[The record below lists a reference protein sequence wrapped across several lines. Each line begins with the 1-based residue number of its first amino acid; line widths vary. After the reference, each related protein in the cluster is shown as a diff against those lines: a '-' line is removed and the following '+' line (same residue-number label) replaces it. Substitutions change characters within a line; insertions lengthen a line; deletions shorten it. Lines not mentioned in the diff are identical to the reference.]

1 MDRRT
6 FLTATAAIGGL
17 SAASAFLPKAISA
30 AAAAPAA
37 DLAPDIKW
45 RRFKIEVEAAPAVAS
60 GPLKMWLPVPSQT
73 PYQRVRSI
81 RWTPGGAAADSGEF
95 YDDIYRA
102 PMIYTTWPGG
112 SAVAPSRAVFEIET
126 RDYAADLKAAA
137 KIRRMEADPSVAL
150 YLKPTKHMPIAGIVQ
165 DSATKMVAGKHTP
178 LEKAQAIYDWIVD
191 NTFRDPKV
199 KGCGIGDIKFMLE
212 SGNLGG
218 KCADLNALFVG
229 LARAAGLPAREV
241 YGIRVAASRQF
252 KSLGSSGNISKA
264 QHCRAEFHITG
275 VGWIPVDPADVRKA
289 ILQEKLPLQDP
300 KIVALRKRLF
310 GYWEMNWM
318 AYNSARD
325 FSLPNGPKDPFN
337 FLMYPEAEHKS
348 DWLDGIDPN
357 AFKYK
362 ITSTEV

>member
-1 MDRRT
+1 
-6 FLTATAAIGGL
+6 
-17 SAASAFLPKAISA
+17 
-30 AAAAPAA
+30 
-37 DLAPDIKW
+37 
-45 RRFKIEVEAAPAVAS
+45 
-60 GPLKMWLPVPSQT
+60 
-73 PYQRVRSI
+73 
-81 RWTPGGAAADSGEF
+81 
-95 YDDIYRA
+95 
-102 PMIYTTWPGG
+102 
-112 SAVAPSRAVFEIET
+112 
-126 RDYAADLKAAA
+126 
-137 KIRRMEADPSVAL
+137 
-150 YLKPTKHMPIAGIVQ
+150 
-165 DSATKMVAGKHTP
+165 MVAGKHTP

-241 YGIRVAASRQF
+241 YGIRVASSRQF
-252 KSLGSSGNISKA
+252 KCLGSAGNISKA

-289 ILQEKLPLQDP
+289 VLEAKLPLEDP
-300 KIVALRKRLF
+300 QIVALRKRLF

-325 FSLPNGPKDPFN
+325 FALPNGPKDPFN
-337 FLMYPEAEHKS
+337 YLMYPEAEHES
-348 DWLDGIDPN
+348 DWLDGIDPS

>member
-6 FLTATAAIGGL
+6 FLTATAALGGL
-17 SAASAFLPKAISA
+17 SAAGALLPKTISA
-30 AAAAPAA
+30 AVAAPAA
-37 DLAPDIKW
+37 DMSPNTNW
-45 RRFKIEVEAAPAVAS
+45 RRFTIEVEAAPSVAS
-60 GPLKMWLPVPSQT
+60 GPLKLWLPLPSQT

-81 RWTPGGAAADSGEF
+81 RWTPGGAADSGEF
-95 YDDIYRA
+95 FDDTYRA
-102 PMIYTTWPGG
+102 PMIYATWPDGG
-112 SAVAPSRAVFEIET
+112 SIAPSRAVYEIET
-126 RDYAADLKAAA
+126 RDYVGDLKAAA
-137 KIRRMEADPSVAL
+137 KQHTAKVDPSVAL

-241 YGIRVAASRQF
+241 YGIRVASSRQF
-252 KSLGSSGNISKA
+252 KCLGSAGNISKA

-289 ILQEKLPLQDP
+289 VLEAKLPLEDP
-300 KIVALRKRLF
+300 QIVALRKRLF

-325 FSLPNGPKDPFN
+325 FELPNGPKDPFN
-337 FLMYPEAEHKS
+337 YLMYPEAEHKS
-348 DWLDGIDPN
+348 DWLDGIDPS